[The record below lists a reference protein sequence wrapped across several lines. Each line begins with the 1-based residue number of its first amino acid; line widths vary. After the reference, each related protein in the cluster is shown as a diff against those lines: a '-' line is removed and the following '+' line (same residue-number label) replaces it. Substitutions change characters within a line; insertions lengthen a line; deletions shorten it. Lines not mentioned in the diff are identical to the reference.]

1 MSAIEGAA
9 AAAAEAEEAEEAEEV
24 EEEELEEEVAVAAEG
39 AAPAPSEEECLRFMV
54 DEKGI
59 CGLCRG
65 GERRLRSRARREGAR
80 RK

>member
-9 AAAAEAEEAEEAEEV
+9 AAAAEEEAEAD
-24 EEEELEEEVAVAAEG
+24 EEELEEEVAVAAEG